1 MLHFFGSS
9 SLVRSRNVTSLSSIT
24 IMTGIIVNEDV
35 ISIIII
41 RTIIIIIDIS
51 IMVIIIIIVIIKL
64 ITYNATELMKY
75 VPSRG
80 DVNNRDIRGNV
91 SGT

>member
-1 MLHFFGSS
+1 MLHFFGIS

-24 IMTGIIVNEDV
+24 IMTGIIVDEDV
-35 ISIIII
+35 ISIII
-41 RTIIIIIDIS
+41 RTLIIIIDIS

-75 VPSRG
+75 VPS
-80 DVNNRDIRGNV
+80 
-91 SGT
+91 